1 MAGWWTLVWTVEAI
15 FWVSI
20 WVLLVQY
27 FVAANRRTEHQKVD
41 TDLITRIYFGC
52 LNACIRRLKRL
63 WGVCSGEGQM
73 KQALIAEDCDQEVKN
88 FWVTKS
94 ALRSSRCVH
103 DQSSRNCLL
112 SSISLDTTTEYQN
125 RFRLKMHWNDHT
137 AHHHTKSSNQ
147 SLWLGRVCVKSL
159 KICVPSWRLQI
170 CRWFILAGRNLEER
184 SAGIVRLKLMYHTI
198 YDGRQGGWII
208 RPMPTPQVL
217 QGNFF
222 RQILLCKASSWRF
235 SCNQEAPSCAVKL
248 VHILFIVYYIMY
260 NWRMSILIAESVLT
274 FQWLCLNWWKLE
286 AFGGRHVPTLTA

>member
-1 MAGWWTLVWTVEAI
+1 MAGWWTLVWPVEAI

-27 FVAANRRTEHQKVD
+27 FVTANRRTEHQKVD

-112 SSISLDTTTEYQN
+112 FSISLDTTTEYQN

-147 SLWLGRVCVKSL
+147 SLWLGRVCEITQNLCPVVTIADLSL
-159 KICVPSWRLQI
+159 
-170 CRWFILAGRNLEER
+170 
-184 SAGIVRLKLMYHTI
+184 I
-198 YDGRQGGWII
+198 YFGRQEFGGKI
-208 RPMPTPQVL
+208 RRNST
-217 QGNFF
+217 
-222 RQILLCKASSWRF
+222 
-235 SCNQEAPSCAVKL
+235 
-248 VHILFIVYYIMY
+248 
-260 NWRMSILIAESVLT
+260 
-274 FQWLCLNWWKLE
+274 LE
-286 AFGGRHVPTLTA
+286 AYVPYHLRRTSRRMDHTAHADPTSSTRQFF

>member
-1 MAGWWTLVWTVEAI
+1 MIIPHTIIPSQAT
-15 FWVSI
+15 
-20 WVLLVQY
+20 
-27 FVAANRRTEHQKVD
+27 KV
-41 TDLITRIYFGC
+41 
-52 LNACIRRLKRL
+52 
-63 WGVCSGEGQM
+63 
-73 KQALIAEDCDQEVKN
+73 CD
-88 FWVTKS
+88 W
-94 ALRSSRCVH
+94 
-103 DQSSRNCLL
+103 D
-112 SSISLDTTTEYQN
+112 
-125 RFRLKMHWNDHT
+125 
-137 AHHHTKSSNQ
+137 
-147 SLWLGRVCVKSL
+147 VCVKSL